1 MAGSGFGGDFFAE
14 VLGQESN
21 PLREFMG
28 GMPARGPDPL
38 GLGSQQGAQWFS
50 ALAPRQVGAAPTLDF
65 WSPFQESG
73 EGGLSRARAA
83 AGLGPGAMAVAP
95 AGTAPAKLQ
104 GPIAKAKAKAAAEA
118 QAAAGGSGGG
128 AASGELD
135 ASFQPNDP
143 IFARA
148 AEVAQEEGVDPVTFQ
163 RIVAVESRG
172 NPNAYNRKSG
182 AGGLTGLMP
191 ATAQS
196 VGVTNMFDPEQALRG
211 GAKYLRQ
218 MVDRYG
224 GDYVKAVAAYNA
236 GPGNVDQYGGVPP
249 FEETQKYVRAIRGS
263 TQPSTPA
270 GGQAVAMPSNA
281 NEMPSPPPG
290 VKPLRGITVAQYGEE
305 GLATGA
311 AEYICGVIAAKAFAD
326 SQGRNPSL
334 REALDLARQ
343 IGVIDPARGM
353 HGIESTVQ
361 LIRRLGGTAS
371 VGKVDKNQIIQELS
385 AGRPVIV
392 DTDAG
397 SRGHYFVIEGYNPE
411 DDTFDFGNS
420 ARALRASQGRSR
432 YTLDQISSLG
442 FGSPHAAIYA
452 R

>member
-1 MAGSGFGGDFFAE
+1 MAGNGFGQDFFAE
-14 VLGQESN
+14 ALGQESN
-21 PLREFMG
+21 PLREFMS
-28 GMPARGPDPL
+28 GMPVRNPDPL

-50 ALAPRQVGAAPTLDF
+50 PITPFPIGAPPTFDF
-65 WSPFQESG
+65 WSPIQESG
-73 EGGLSRARAA
+73 LGALSIKR
-83 AGLGPGAMAVAP
+83 
-95 AGTAPAKLQ
+95 GTAPQQATATAAPKLQ
-104 GPIAKAKAKAAAEA
+104 GPIAKTKAKAAADA
-118 QAAAGGSGGG
+118 QAAAEGG
-128 AASGELD
+128 AGAGTAGVNELD
-135 ASFQPNDP
+135 VSYNANDP

-148 AEVAQEEGVDPVTFQ
+148 AQIAQEEGVDPAIFQ
-163 RIVAVESRG
+163 RLVAGESRG
-172 NPNAYNRKSG
+172 DPNAYNRKSG

-196 VGVTNMFDPEQALRG
+196 LGVANVFDPEQALRG

-224 GDYVKAVAAYNA
+224 GDYVKGLAAYNA
-236 GPGNVDQYGGVPP
+236 GPGTVDQYGGVPP
-249 FEETQKYVRAIRGS
+249 FEETQKYVRAITGS
-263 TQPSTPA
+263 TQPNASA

-281 NEMPSPPPG
+281 AEMPTPPPG
-290 VKPLRGITVAQYGEE
+290 VKPLRGITIAQYGEE

-343 IGVIDPARGM
+343 IGVIDPSKGM
-353 HGIESTVQ
+353 HGVGSTVQ
-361 LIRRLGGTAS
+361 LIRALGGRATQ
-371 VGKVDKNQIIQELS
+371 GTVDKAQIIKELS
-385 AGRPVIV
+385 EGRPVII

-411 DDTFDFGNS
+411 DATFEFGNS

-432 YTLDQISSLG
+432 YTLDQIASLG